1 MNILSQAGELLKE
14 PVNQTID
21 HLTNKVLIT
30 LTAAGGG
37 VAVAEKQQIIQQGN
51 SLAEVVLVLSVITGI
66 LLVVKLSLDIALNYR
81 KLKGD

>member
-1 MNILSQAGELLKE
+1 MNILLQAAELLNE
-14 PVNQTID
+14 PMNQTID

-37 VAVAEKQQIIQQGN
+37 VAVAEKQQIIAQGN

-81 KLKGD
+81 KFKGK